1 MNKIII
7 AIDGYSACG
16 KSTTARA
23 VAKKLN
29 YTYVDSGAMYRTVTY
44 YLLENDIPLT
54 DMAGIGNALAQVEIT
69 FRPDEDGNPV
79 THLNNKAVEEQIREM
94 KVSENVSAV
103 AAIPAVRR
111 AMVQIQHRLG
121 EAKEV
126 VMDGRDIGT
135 VVFPEAEL
143 KIFMTADPEIR
154 AQRRLKEWRA
164 KGIEATLDEVLAN
177 IAERDHQ
184 DTTRADSPL
193 KKADDAIVV
202 DNSYMSFDEQVEEII
217 TLANERI
224 NA

>member
-23 VAKKLN
+23 VARNLN
-29 YTYVDSGAMYRTVTY
+29 YTYADSGAMYRTVTY

-54 DMAGIGNALAQVEIT
+54 DMEEISKALAQVEIT
-69 FRPDEDGNPV
+69 FHHDEDGNPV
-79 THLNNKAVEEQIREM
+79 TYLNGTAVEEKIRQM

-111 AMVQIQHRLG
+111 AMVMIQHRLG

-135 VVFPEAEL
+135 VVFPQAEL

-154 AQRRLKEWRA
+154 AQRRLKEWQA
-164 KGIEATLDEVLAN
+164 KGIEASLEEVLIN

-184 DTTRADSPL
+184 DTTRKDSPL
-193 KKADDAIVV
+193 KKAKDAIVV
-202 DNSYMSFDEQVEEII
+202 DNSFMTFDEQVTEII
-217 TLANERI
+217 ALANERI